1 MPEQEEHRFHF
12 EGRSILEQKSISL
25 RKQEIKFMHI
35 LKEMS
40 FVCYGPFHTIHLH
53 PGFSSFPCLKTS
65 TQSNHLHPFPCSHN
79 CTLFHNAL
87 SVVSPPP
94 PPPDPFP
101 APHPRSSKVQR
112 IHTNERL
119 FKKNKKQQDKDPY
132 CKMLEHSSEP
142 EWAG

>member
-1 MPEQEEHRFHF
+1 MTEKNTINKHNRRMYFRHSL
-12 EGRSILEQKSISL
+12 EGLVESCQSRRNIAFILRGGPYWSKKSISL

-53 PGFSSFPCLKTS
+53 PGFSSFPCPKTS

-87 SVVSPPP
+87 SVPPP
-94 PPPDPFP
+94 PF
-101 APHPRSSKVQR
+101 SL
-112 IHTNERL
+112 RL
-119 FKKNKKQQDKDPY
+119 THAAVKCREYTQMKGFFF
-132 CKMLEHSSEP
+132 
-142 EWAG
+142 